1 MTTTTSLPHAAP
13 RSRLRAGSAILV
25 AAVAVAAV
33 LAARA
38 GPRLSVWWKERTLP
52 RGLKP
57 TVLLV
62 TLDATRADHLGCYG
76 YATGQ
81 TPAAD
86 ELARQ
91 GVLFEQAYAQ
101 VPLCLP
107 SHATML
113 TGRWPVRHGVRSDL
127 DTLGP
132 EVPTLAEQFRTA
144 GYRTAAFVST
154 SSLDQSHGLGRG
166 FDVYQDDFGPP
177 GKRPGA
183 YERGAAPVVVNRALA
198 WLEATDTRPLFL
210 WVHLADAMAP
220 HDVPEARVKD
230 FAGRPYDGEVAEV
243 DGDMGRLVSGVRR
256 RHPQTLVAALAD
268 HGESLGDHGEDSFG
282 YFVYSAT
289 TRVPFLVS
297 MPGRLPSGV
306 RVPAIVR
313 SVDLM
318 PTLLDLVGLPAPP
331 GLDGASLVPLMVG
344 RSREGP
350 GPAPIENVSLRSKYG
365 LAPLFA
371 LRSGPYLFVKAP
383 RSELYDVAQDPQ
395 EKDDASAR
403 LTRIASTLALEL
415 QARIPDSAA
424 PENGALPDPKDA
436 LDLYNRYQL
445 AQEMEGR
452 RDFARAVAA
461 YRSILSE
468 APGFTNARRKLS
480 EVLIRAGEVRE
491 SELVMKELIEKNQA
505 VDVTYLNLAL
515 LRYRAKKTDEALE
528 WLRNGVAAFPASA
541 ALRHRLGRLL
551 LEVKRYDDA
560 ERELREAQ
568 AREPRFLD
576 VYVALGAALDGLGR
590 KDEARTVYQKVREMA
605 PDSTEAGEA
614 AVALGLAPAPA
625 SSPSAPTASPSPSPT
640 GSPSLAPA
648 ASASPAPAESPM
660 RFGTPPP

>member
-1 MTTTTSLPHAAP
+1 VTTTTSFPRAAP
-13 RSRLRAGSAILV
+13 RSWLRAASLILV
-25 AAVAVAAV
+25 VALAAV
-33 LAARA
+33 LAAAA
-38 GPRLSVWWKERTLP
+38 GPRLSVWWKERALP
-52 RGLKP
+52 RGEKP

-76 YATGQ
+76 YAAGQ

-86 ELARQ
+86 ELAQQ
-91 GVLFEQAYAQ
+91 GVLFEQAYVQ

-107 SHATML
+107 SHATLL
-113 TGRWPVRHGVRSDL
+113 TGRWPFRHGVRGEL
-127 DTLGP
+127 DVLGP
-132 EVPTLAEQFRTA
+132 QVPTLAEQFRSA

-154 SSLDQSHGLGRG
+154 SSLDQSRGLGRG
-166 FDVYQDDFGPP
+166 FDVYQDDFGLP

-183 YERGAAPVVVNRALA
+183 YERGAASVIVNRVLA
-198 WLEATDTRPLFL
+198 WMETVDTRPLFL
-210 WVHLADAMAP
+210 WVHLADSMAP
-220 HDVPEARVKD
+220 HNLPEARARD

-243 DGDMGRLVSGVRR
+243 DGHMGRLVSGVRR

-268 HGESLGDHGEDSFG
+268 HGESLGDHGEDTFG

-313 SVDLM
+313 SVDLA

-344 RSREGP
+344 SRREGP
-350 GPAPIENVSLRSKYG
+350 GPAPIENVSLRPKYG

-403 LTRIASTLALEL
+403 LTRIASNLAAEV
-415 QARIPDSAA
+415 QARIPDAAA
-424 PENGALPDPKDA
+424 PENRGLPDPKDT

-445 AQEMEGR
+445 AQEMEGH
-452 RDFARAVAA
+452 RDFAHAVAA

-480 EVLIRAGEVRE
+480 EALIRAGEFGE
-491 SELVMKELIEKNQA
+491 SEPVMKELIEKNQA
-505 VDVTYLNLAL
+505 VDGTYLNLAL
-515 LRYRAKKTDEALE
+515 VRYRAKKTDEALD
-528 WLRNGVAAFPASA
+528 WLYKGVTAFPASA
-541 ALRHRLGRLL
+541 PLRHRLGRLL
-551 LEVKRYDDA
+551 LEVKRYNEA
-560 ERELREAQ
+560 ERQLREAQ
-568 AREPRFLD
+568 ALEPRFLD

-590 KDEARTVYQKVREMA
+590 KDEARAVYERVREIA
-605 PDSTEAGEA
+605 PESSEAGEA
-614 AVALGLAPAPA
+614 AVALGLAPSSPAPA
-625 SSPSAPTASPSPSPT
+625 
-640 GSPSLAPA
+640 GSPS
-648 ASASPAPAESPM
+648 SAPAESPIPY
-660 RFGTPPP
+660 GTPPP